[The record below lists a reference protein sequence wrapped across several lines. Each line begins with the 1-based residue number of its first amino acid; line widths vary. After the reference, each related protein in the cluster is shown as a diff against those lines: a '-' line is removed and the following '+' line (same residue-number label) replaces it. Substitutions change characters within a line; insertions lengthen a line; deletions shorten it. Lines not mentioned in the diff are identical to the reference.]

1 MSIGQTG
8 NGDDQSE
15 SNPWH
20 WGNGEER
27 WSRGNVAGA
36 TGATEQ
42 QQSMVPVAIDCVV
55 VVVGRPWAP
64 TRSAFISCVIFQ
76 KIRESVSERQK
87 EVRRND

>member
-15 SNPWH
+15 TNPWH
-20 WGNGEER
+20 WGNGAER

-55 VVVGRPWAP
+55 VVVGKA
-64 TRSAFISCVIFQ
+64 VG
-76 KIRESVSERQK
+76 RQHGRLLFLVFYSK
-87 EVRRND
+87 KYVNQ